1 MGIHL
6 RVLSVLVLLSVV
18 AVGCVVPTV
27 TPAPEAP
34 AEATEAPAPAE
45 EPAEVSEPEEV
56 TLQVWDIWGRDEESK
71 VIETLHG
78 EFEEAHPGVSIE
90 RTVKSFED
98 MKATAKLGLSNPDG
112 PDVAQINQGESDMG
126 ALVKA
131 GLLKDL
137 TPYAEQYG
145 WYDKFS
151 QGLVARNSFTP
162 DAEQFGEGN
171 FYGIAPTAEFVGVY
185 YRKDIFDEL
194 GLEVPE
200 TVTELEAAMDAIKEA
215 GYVPVAFGNLDGWP
229 MFHIHGE
236 FQNVLI
242 PDRYYLDNIMYAW
255 EPGTW
260 NTPENVEAAAKVQ
273 EWVEKEYL
281 TPGFEGISYDDSTAL
296 FDSGEGAMMITG
308 SWMSSTFA
316 AGPHGE
322 NIGFFLFPPAEE
334 GQNKLAIGGTSTS
347 YAIREDSPNADLAAE
362 YIDLMMSDRAAELW
376 VESATVPVVPVD
388 PGALEEGTLFTDLVK
403 AWAQMNANDAVGHYT
418 DWATPTFYD
427 TYSAAGQELMGLQI
441 TPEEFVEKLQA
452 DYAAYHGYEE

>member
-1 MGIHL
+1 MSIHV

-78 EFEEAHPGVSIE
+78 EFEEAHPGVTIE

-185 YRKDIFDEL
+185 YRKD
-194 GLEVPE
+194 
-200 TVTELEAAMDAIKEA
+200 MIKEA
-215 GYVPVAFGNLDGWP
+215 GHVPVAFGNLDGWP

-322 NIGFFLFPPAEE
+322 NIGFFLFPPAAD

-347 YAIREDSPNADLAAE
+347 YTIREDSPSADLAAE
-362 YIDLMMSDRAAELW
+362 YVDWMMSDRAAGLW

-418 DWATPTFYD
+418 DWATPTFFD

-452 DYAAYHGYEE
+452 DYAAHHGYEE